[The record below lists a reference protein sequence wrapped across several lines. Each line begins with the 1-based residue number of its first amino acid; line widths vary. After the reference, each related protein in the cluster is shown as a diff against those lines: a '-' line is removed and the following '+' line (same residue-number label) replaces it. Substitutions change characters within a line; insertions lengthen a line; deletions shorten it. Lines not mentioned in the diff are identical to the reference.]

1 MVMEYRNLGN
11 SGLKPS
17 VVSLGGDTFGR
28 DIDEA
33 TTRAVID
40 HALGLGINYIDTA
53 DVYGRGGGRS
63 EEFIGRAIQGRR
75 SRVIVA
81 TKFGVA
87 VGEGA
92 QQFASKEGLGARAYV
107 MKAVDAS
114 LKRLGTDYIDLYQFH
129 MPDPLTPMEETL
141 RAMDDTVHAG
151 KVRFIGGSNLP
162 GWELCE
168 ALWVSRSA
176 GLKSFVAVQPRYNLI
191 DRHCEEEVVPCCQ
204 AYGVGVIPWYPL
216 AGGFLTGKYQRGAA
230 LPAGTRFE
238 SNPGM
243 YAWLL
248 TESNFDQLEKLQR
261 FAAERRHTVA
271 ELAIAWLT
279 SHPWITTVIAGVTRP
294 EQVAAN
300 VAAAAWHLTEPEMG
314 EIDRLTGH
322 RPYTAPRPRRY
333 ALPPGYVDEGPPGR

>member
-1 MVMEYRNLGN
+1 MEYRNLGN

-17 VVSLGGDTFGR
+17 VLSLGGDTFGR

-33 TTRAVID
+33 TTLAVID
-40 HALGLGINYIDTA
+40 HALGIGVNYIDTA

-63 EEFIGRAIQGRR
+63 EEFVGRAVRGRR
-75 SRVIVA
+75 SSVILA

-87 VGEGA
+87 VGEGS

-107 MKAVDAS
+107 VKAVEAS
-114 LKRLGTDYIDLYQFH
+114 LKRLDTDYIDLYQFH
-129 MPDPLTPMEETL
+129 MPDPLTPIEETL
-141 RAMDDTVHAG
+141 RALDDIVRSG

-168 ALWVSRSA
+168 ALWTSKAA
-176 GLKSFVAVQPRYNLI
+176 GLTSFVAVQPRYSLI

-204 AYGVGVIPWYPL
+204 AYGLGIIPWYPL
-216 AGGFLTGKYQRGAA
+216 SGGFLTGKYRRGAA
-230 LPAGTRFE
+230 LPPGTRFD

-248 TESNFDQLEKLQR
+248 TESNFDQLEALER
-261 FAAERRHTVA
+261 FAVERGHTVA
-271 ELAIAWLT
+271 ELSIAWLV
-279 SHPWITTVIAGVTRP
+279 SHPWITTVIAGVTRT
-294 EQVAAN
+294 EQLTAN
-300 VAAAAWHLTEPEMG
+300 VAAAGWHLAAADMS
-314 EIDRLTGH
+314 EIDRITGY

-333 ALPPGYVDEGPPGR
+333 VLPEGYVSKGISRQS